1 MWLGPYLINS
11 LLYNISYFGE
21 LKIVSPMT
29 GEVLSTDSLGVKGI
43 ILPPVI
49 LSNAVFIMDEN
60 SNVFHF
66 E

>member
-1 MWLGPYLINS
+1 MGKSFFNS
-11 LLYNISYFGE
+11 TLFKKG

-43 ILPPVI
+43 VLPPVI